1 MHRFVIKIGTNVL
14 TRPDGLLDL
23 DTIRHLVEQITAL
36 RKAGKEVIV
45 ISSGAVGAGRS
56 IIALPRDISR
66 VVQRQVL
73 AAVGQIKLISLY
85 AELFAGHGLHC
96 AQVLATK
103 EDFRDRRHYLN
114 MQNCF
119 SALLRD
125 NIVPIVNEND
135 VVSVSELM
143 FTDNDE
149 LAGLTAALTGADTL
163 VILSN
168 VDGLLDGP
176 PGHPGSRLIPEVL
189 PGDRRLPDVIEPTRS
204 SFGRGGMATKFRFAQ
219 KAASVGITT
228 WIANGKRTNVLL
240 DLLDEKPVG
249 TRFTARQAV
258 NNLKKWMAYD
268 ESARK
273 GLIVVN
279 AGAVQALRERVS
291 SLLPVGVVRIDGQF
305 ERGDLVAIAAEDG
318 TTLGYGKVQ
327 YGAEIA
333 RKSMGQKGKK
343 PLVHYDYLYL
353 D

>member
-1 MHRFVIKIGTNVL
+1 
-14 TRPDGLLDL
+14 
-23 DTIRHLVEQITAL
+23 
-36 RKAGKEVIV
+36 
-45 ISSGAVGAGRS
+45 
-56 IIALPRDISR
+56 LP
-66 VVQRQVL
+66 
-73 AAVGQIKLISLY
+73 A
-85 AELFAGHGLHC
+85 
-96 AQVLATK
+96 
-103 EDFRDRRHYLN
+103 
-114 MQNCF
+114 
-119 SALLRD
+119 
-125 NIVPIVNEND
+125 
-135 VVSVSELM
+135 
-143 FTDNDE
+143 
-149 LAGLTAALTGADTL
+149 
-163 VILSN
+163 
-168 VDGLLDGP
+168 
-176 PGHPGSRLIPEVL
+176 
-189 PGDRRLPDVIEPTRS
+189 
-204 SFGRGGMATKFRFAQ
+204 
-219 KAASVGITT
+219 AASVGITT